1 MQPFVNSV
9 VKNCLASRRL
19 DVAVVLAL
27 EIGGVGRSRRLV
39 VRLLRLVL
47 YCCHSGPF
55 YILLNSPPGNLFSGA
70 INVRHKDR
78 IVGKG
83 PRPVRKSLE
92 QCHWVVKMLRW
103 RRRRV
108 LLPLSKIAMPGD
120 HPDAIYGVRTIA
132 RAMPLGRE
140 NVEMEKATCASAPF
154 ENSNAGGPS

>member
-70 INVRHKDR
+70 INVRHKNR
-78 IVGKG
+78 IVGEG
-83 PRPVRKSLE
+83 SE
-92 QCHWVVKMLRW
+92 TSAEVV
-103 RRRRV
+103 
-108 LLPLSKIAMPGD
+108 
-120 HPDAIYGVRTIA
+120 
-132 RAMPLGRE
+132 RAMPLGRK
-140 NVEMEKATCASAPF
+140 NVEMEKATRASAPF
-154 ENSNAGGPS
+154 ENSNSGGPSCHLWSTDDRQGNAIGS